1 MTAES
6 AFVKSNFSLLGSL
19 EDFMCGRTASL
30 SVEPLPLWLDDDG
43 REGLLLL
50 VAAAAFSEIS
60 VMVMMRLLKNQTLA
74 VVKKSRCTGSYWRG
88 EETPLDEKETPVGVE
103 LIWLSSRLANHAY

>member
-6 AFVKSNFSLLGSL
+6 AFVRSSFSLLGSL

-43 REGLLLL
+43 REGSLL
-50 VAAAAFSEIS
+50 VAAAVFSEIS
-60 VMVMMRLLKNQTLA
+60 VMVIMWLLENQ
-74 VVKKSRCTGSYWRG
+74 
-88 EETPLDEKETPVGVE
+88 PV
-103 LIWLSSRLANHAY
+103 